1 MFYVQR
7 DSQGHLIRVEPSSF
21 EGASGTLLPDDHEVQ
36 AWLASQAA
44 EDGLLQLKQSDL
56 DMIRVLEDLISV
68 LMTKG
73 VLRITDLPAA
83 AQAKLMSR
91 TQAREALGGI
101 SRLINDEET
110 GLI

>member
-7 DSQGHLIRVEPSSF
+7 DSQGHLIRVESEPF
-21 EGASGTLLPDDHEVQ
+21 ADASGTLPAEDHQVQ
-36 AWLASQAA
+36 TWLASQAA
-44 EDGLLQLKQSDL
+44 VQLKQSDL
-56 DMIRVLEDLISV
+56 DMIRVLEDLITL

-73 VLRITDLPAA
+73 VIRITDLPAA

-91 TQAREALGGI
+91 TQAREALGGL